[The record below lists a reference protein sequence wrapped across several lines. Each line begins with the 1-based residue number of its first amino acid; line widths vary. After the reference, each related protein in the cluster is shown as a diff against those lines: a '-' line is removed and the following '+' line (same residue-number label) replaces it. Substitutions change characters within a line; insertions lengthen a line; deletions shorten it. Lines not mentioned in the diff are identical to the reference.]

1 MSKEYINSLKSLDAV
16 EQYRKEMNE
25 ACDKRS
31 ARIKTL
37 NKGIELSE
45 SSFGYIKECFENL
58 APALFKTK
66 EGRNIIKKYSETI
79 KESKTLNTL
88 HTIYENIKK
97 TSKDSDIDFLVNNI
111 VSENIKLKEKE
122 VNESSKKLGLILS
135 EAYLYLGERANDL
148 LAEEK
153 NELDKAVRFISEN
166 KKSIKN
172 ISDFSSAV
180 KVIREEVEKHENV
193 SNKFKEKNLD
203 EIASELMRE
212 FNEKYNDKLSDEEKK
227 VVKELSESTD
237 KEIIFNKYKEIC
249 INKVNEAKSNFEK
262 EGNTESVNKLTSI
275 SEQINK
281 KVFTENTVENDICN
295 FIEIT
300 NIF

>member
-31 ARIKTL
+31 ERIKIL

-58 APALFKTK
+58 APALFESK
-66 EGRNIIKKYSETI
+66 EGRNIIKKYSEAV
-79 KESKTLNTL
+79 KENKTLNTL
-88 HTIYENIKK
+88 HTIYENIRK
-97 TSKDSDIDFLVNNI
+97 TGKDSDIDFLINNI
-111 VSENIKLKEKE
+111 VSENINLNEKE

-135 EAYLYLGERANDL
+135 EAYLYLGEKANDL
-148 LAEEK
+148 LTKGNA
-153 NELDKAVRFISEN
+153 ELDKAVRFISEN

-180 KVIREEVEKHENV
+180 KVIREEIEKHENI
-193 SNKFKEKNLD
+193 SNRFKEKNLD
-203 EIASELMRE
+203 EIATELMRE

-237 KEIIFNKYKEIC
+237 KEVVFNKYKEIC

>member
-31 ARIKTL
+31 ERIKML

-58 APALFKTK
+58 APALFESK

-79 KESKTLNTL
+79 KENKTLNTL
-88 HTIYENIKK
+88 HTIYENIRK
-97 TSKDSDIDFLVNNI
+97 TGKDSDVDFLINNI
-111 VSENIKLKEKE
+111 VSENINLNEKE

-135 EAYLYLGERANDL
+135 EAYLYLGEKANGL
-148 LAEEK
+148 LTKGNA
-153 NELDKAVRFISEN
+153 ELDKAVRFISEN

-180 KVIREEVEKHENV
+180 KVIREEIEKHENI
-193 SNKFKEKNLD
+193 SNRFKEKNLD
-203 EIASELMRE
+203 EIATELMRE

-237 KEIIFNKYKEIC
+237 KEVVFNKYKEIC

>member
-1 MSKEYINSLKSLDAV
+1 
-16 EQYRKEMNE
+16 
-25 ACDKRS
+25 
-31 ARIKTL
+31 
-37 NKGIELSE
+37 
-45 SSFGYIKECFENL
+45 
-58 APALFKTK
+58 
-66 EGRNIIKKYSETI
+66 
-79 KESKTLNTL
+79 
-88 HTIYENIKK
+88 
-97 TSKDSDIDFLVNNI
+97 
-111 VSENIKLKEKE
+111 
-122 VNESSKKLGLILS
+122 
-135 EAYLYLGERANDL
+135 
-148 LAEEK
+148 
-153 NELDKAVRFISEN
+153 
-166 KKSIKN
+166 
-172 ISDFSSAV
+172 
-180 KVIREEVEKHENV
+180 
-193 SNKFKEKNLD
+193 
-203 EIASELMRE
+203 MRE

>member
-1 MSKEYINSLKSLDAV
+1 MSKEYINSLKTIDAV
-16 EQYRKEMNE
+16 EQYRKEVNE

-31 ARIKTL
+31 ERIKML

-58 APALFKTK
+58 APVLFESK

-79 KESKTLNTL
+79 KENKTLNTL
-88 HTIYENIKK
+88 HTIYENIRK
-97 TSKDSDIDFLVNNI
+97 TGKDSDVDFLINNI
-111 VSENIKLKEKE
+111 VSENINLKEKE

-135 EAYLYLGERANDL
+135 EAYLYLGEKANDL
-148 LAEEK
+148 LTKGNA
-153 NELDKAVRFISEN
+153 ELDKAVRFISEN
-166 KKSIKN
+166 KKNIKN

-180 KVIREEVEKHENV
+180 KVIREEIEKHENV
-193 SNKFKEKNLD
+193 SNRFKEKNLD
-203 EIASELMRE
+203 EIATELMRE

-237 KEIIFNKYKEIC
+237 KEIVFNKYKEIC